1 MCLPRPSWPPR
12 SQRALSPEGRANPGD
27 VMLITCGE
35 ALVDVLPDGTSVP
48 GGGPMNAA
56 IAASRLGTPTAFVGR
71 VSNDDAGEQI
81 WAHLQASNVDLVS
94 AQRGPE
100 ATARAIVTTVPVQS
114 FRFEGEGT
122 ADASMTGLDVSGLE
136 AGPHIIHGGTLGI
149 FRGTTADVLAD
160 WIESAEMA
168 TSIVSFD
175 PNVRPQIIKDRDH
188 WWSYADRWLAR
199 ADVVK
204 GSDEDFD
211 WMGTSVPD
219 LLARGIKV
227 VLRTIGA
234 DGVEAFLANGE
245 QLAVPGVKAD
255 FVDAVGAGDSFCG
268 AVLTR
273 LDQVRRGHSLTGH
286 DLSGRSLPSSSQVD
300 VADLD
305 LAWWQET
312 LGFAVR
318 VAAITVSRP
327 GADPPWASEVV

>member
-1 MCLPRPSWPPR
+1 
-12 SQRALSPEGRANPGD
+12 
-27 VMLITCGE
+27 
-35 ALVDVLPDGTSVP
+35 
-48 GGGPMNAA
+48 MNAA

-71 VSNDDAGEQI
+71 VSTDDAGDQI
-81 WAHLQASNVDLVS
+81 WAHLQASNVDLAA

-122 ADASMTGLDVSGLE
+122 ADASMTGLDVSGLGN
-136 AGPHIIHGGTLGI
+136 GPHIIHGGTLGI
-149 FRGTTADVLAD
+149 FRGTTADVLVD
-160 WIESAEMA
+160 WIELAEMA
-168 TSIVSFD
+168 SAVVSFD
-175 PNVRPQIIKDRDH
+175 PNVRPQIIEDREH

-204 GSDEDFD
+204 GSDEDLD
-211 WMGTSVPD
+211 WMGVSVAD
-219 LLARGIKV
+219 LFDRGVKV

-234 DGVEAFLANGE
+234 DGVEAFLANGD
-245 QLAVPGVKAD
+245 QVVVPGAEAD

-273 LDQVRRGHSLTGH
+273 LDQVQRSS
-286 DLSGRSLPSSSQVD
+286 DLSDGGLED

-312 LGFAVR
+312 LEFAVR

-327 GADPPWASEVV
+327 GANPPWASELT

>member
-1 MCLPRPSWPPR
+1 
-12 SQRALSPEGRANPGD
+12 
-27 VMLITCGE
+27 
-35 ALVDVLPDGTSVP
+35 
-48 GGGPMNAA
+48 MNAA

-71 VSNDDAGEQI
+71 VSTDDAGDQI
-81 WAHLQASNVDLVS
+81 WAHLQASNVDLAA

-122 ADASMTGLDVSGLE
+122 ADASMTGLDVSGLGN
-136 AGPHIIHGGTLGI
+136 GPHIIHGGTLGI
-149 FRGTTADVLAD
+149 FRGTTADVLVD
-160 WIESAEMA
+160 WIELAEMA
-168 TSIVSFD
+168 SAVVSFD
-175 PNVRPQIIKDRDH
+175 PNVRPQIIEDREH

-199 ADVVK
+199 ADLVK
-204 GSDEDFD
+204 GSDEDLD
-211 WMGTSVPD
+211 WMGVSVAD
-219 LLARGIKV
+219 LFDRGIKV

-234 DGVEAFLANGE
+234 DGVEAFLANGD
-245 QLAVPGVKAD
+245 QVVVPGAEAD

-273 LDQVRRGHSLTGH
+273 LDQVQRSS
-286 DLSGRSLPSSSQVD
+286 DLSDGGLED

-312 LGFAVR
+312 LEFAVR

-327 GADPPWASEVV
+327 GANPPWASELT

>member
-1 MCLPRPSWPPR
+1 
-12 SQRALSPEGRANPGD
+12 
-27 VMLITCGE
+27 
-35 ALVDVLPDGTSVP
+35 
-48 GGGPMNAA
+48 MNAA

-71 VSNDDAGEQI
+71 VSTDDAGDQI
-81 WAHLQASNVDLVS
+81 WAHLQASNVDLAA

-122 ADASMTGLDVSGLE
+122 ADASMTGLDVSGLGN
-136 AGPHIIHGGTLGI
+136 GPHIIHGGTLGI
-149 FRGTTADVLAD
+149 FRGTTADVLVD
-160 WIESAEMA
+160 WIELAEMA
-168 TSIVSFD
+168 SAVVSFD
-175 PNVRPQIIKDRDH
+175 PNVRPQIIEDREH

-199 ADVVK
+199 ADLVK
-204 GSDEDFD
+204 GSDEDLD
-211 WMGTSVPD
+211 WMGVSVAD
-219 LLARGIKV
+219 LFDRGVKV

-234 DGVEAFLANGE
+234 DGVEAFLANGD
-245 QLAVPGVKAD
+245 QVVVPGAEAD

-273 LDQVRRGHSLTGH
+273 LDQVQRSS
-286 DLSGRSLPSSSQVD
+286 DLSDGGLED

-312 LGFAVR
+312 LEFAVR

-327 GADPPWASEVV
+327 GANPPWASELT